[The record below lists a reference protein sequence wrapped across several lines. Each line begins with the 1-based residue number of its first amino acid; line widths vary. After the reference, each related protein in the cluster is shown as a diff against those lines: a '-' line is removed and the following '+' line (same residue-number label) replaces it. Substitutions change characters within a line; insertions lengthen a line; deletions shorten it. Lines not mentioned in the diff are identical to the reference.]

1 MSGTLKE
8 LRAHLVAAKTALSA
22 GNLAAARESCK
33 SALGVDDESYEAWTF
48 DGKVAFA
55 SGDATGALKSYKR
68 AVGIKNDHPAAW
80 QGIAEAAE
88 TTGSHAECAAAL
100 DALLRMPVDGRSV
113 TGDKKAEWRRRM
125 ASALGAA
132 GAWGDASDVWTEL
145 AETMGPEGSTDAAE
159 PTATDARRMAAEC
172 ACSANAAAAEAA
184 AEAAA
189 AEAQRTS
196 VTSRADV
203 ASIRSTAMRSHD
215 ARCDPRLERT
225 LRTYLERLP
234 RRSNEESD
242 PKLISPYVH
251 SLHGRLLTRALAR
264 TAATGTR
271 EDALA
276 AMDEAEAIVA
286 RHGED
291 VPEAAAACR
300 AAALDDQLPRR

>member
-33 SALGVDDESYEAWTF
+33 SALRVDDESYEAWTF

-55 SGDATGALKSYKR
+55 SGDATGALESYKR

-172 ACSANAAAAEAA
+172 ACSANA
-184 AEAAA
+184 
-189 AEAQRTS
+189 
-196 VTSRADV
+196 
-203 ASIRSTAMRSHD
+203 
-215 ARCDPRLERT
+215 PR
-225 LRTYLERLP
+225 
-234 RRSNEESD
+234 
-242 PKLISPYVH
+242 
-251 SLHGRLLTRALAR
+251 
-264 TAATGTR
+264 
-271 EDALA
+271 
-276 AMDEAEAIVA
+276 
-286 RHGED
+286 
-291 VPEAAAACR
+291 
-300 AAALDDQLPRR
+300 